1 MIDPID
7 PRELKARLDAGEDIL
22 IVDVRE
28 DWELRQ
34 SRVSRAIHIPMD
46 DIPAALDRIPK
57 DKPVVI
63 MCHVGERSAQVVF
76 WLQTKGYTNVYSL
89 EGGISRWARD
99 VDPSVIHRQ

>member
-1 MIDPID
+1 MINEIDPKQ
-7 PRELKARLDAGEDIL
+7 LKARLDAGEDIV

-34 SRVSRAIHIPMD
+34 SRVAIAVHIPMD

-63 MCHVGERSAQVVF
+63 MCHVGERSAQVVY
-76 WLQTKGYTNVYSL
+76 WLRTKGYTNVYSL
-89 EGGISRWARD
+89 GGGISRWARE
-99 VDPSVIHRQ
+99 VDPSVRRQ

>member
-1 MIDPID
+1 VVNEIEPKQ
-7 PRELKARLDAGEDIL
+7 LKARLDAGEDIV

-34 SRVSRAIHIPMD
+34 SKVARAMHIPMD

-63 MCHVGERSAQVVF
+63 MCHVGERSAQVVY
-76 WLQTKGYTNVYSL
+76 WLRYKGYTNVYSL
-89 EGGISRWARD
+89 EGGISRWARE
-99 VDPSVIHRQ
+99 VDPSVRRQ